1 MALLANDAVE
11 TGYTYVEIDLVVGGR
26 VWLDVNTRV
35 QVGSIFLFLG
45 RLFASGAPPFRV
57 ETEDVTAS
65 PEGTNFGV
73 RRSRTSGD
81 WAVAVQTGRVRCTGK
96 RLRFQSDVLAGQIL
110 VVAGPLTVPPRPALG
125 DLQREIGWATRA
137 MRRQK
142 PLPPIQ

>member
-11 TGYTYVEIDLVVGGR
+11 TGYTYVEIDFMVGGR

-35 QVGSIFLFLG
+35 QVGSVFLFFG
-45 RLFASGAPPFRV
+45 RLFSSVNPPFRV

-65 PEGTNFGV
+65 PEGTNFGA

-96 RLRFQSDVLAGQIL
+96 RRRFQYDVLAGQIL
-110 VVAGPLTVPPRPALG
+110 VVAGPRTVPPPSKG
-125 DLQREIGWATRA
+125 DLQREIGWATQA

-142 PLPPIQ
+142 PPPPIP